1 MSSAHARKFPVKRA
15 FTGLAGSAFATL
27 KVVPAQAPQPPTKK
41 PILVHF
47 CFNQEAGEMKPD
59 RCKCHVRITKEQA
72 YQFIDA
78 GSAQF
83 LLVKNPRT
91 DKLTKFHRA
100 IVAQQRTVDGQTLFA
115 LAEPVKP
122 DRRDAKHA
130 AIKIEIMRDARRVL
144 HKLFAA
150 SVISQEDAAMS
161 DADLVHLLGKPEPF
175 LEKIAASKRLQK
187 SFMSVVGHWYN
198 NILGFHRL
206 NMEAGEFMTGA
217 DRTSGL
223 LVSGGYDAEK
233 IDKVDGARVT
243 DTGRV
248 PAAGFRKAYWNGGW
262 VSSAGTRPLGDG
274 EGESEHG
281 EGETFY
287 EKDERDP
294 VDFGPSA
301 SDGDDDAE

>member
-1 MSSAHARKFPVKRA
+1 MSSSAHARQFRVKRA

-27 KVVPAQAPQPPTKK
+27 KVVPAQTPQPPTKK

-47 CFNQEAGEMKPD
+47 CFNQEAGETKPN

-72 YQFIDA
+72 YQFVDA

-130 AIKIEIMRDARRVL
+130 AIKTEIMRDARRVL
-144 HKLFAA
+144 QKLLAVGA
-150 SVISQEDAAMS
+150 ISQEEAGMPDP
-161 DADLVHLLGKPEPF
+161 DLERAFQNPEPF
-175 LEKIAASKRLQK
+175 LKRISSRKRLRDA
-187 SFMSVVGHWYN
+187 FAAVVVHWWN

-206 NMEAGEFMTGA
+206 NAEAGQFMPDA
-217 DRTSGL
+217 DRGTGL
-223 LVSGGYDAEK
+223 PVTGGYDQTK
-233 IDKVDGARVT
+233 LDTVDGARET
-243 DTGRV
+243 YDGHV
-248 PAAGFRKAYWNGGW
+248 PAANFRKENWNGGW
-262 VSSAGTRPLGDG
+262 VNNSGVNGLEAEDADD
-274 EGESEHG
+274 SEASRA
-281 EGETFY
+281 E
-287 EKDERDP
+287 ERRWEIP
-294 VDFGPSA
+294 PS
-301 SDGDDDAE
+301 DDRRSRDD